1 VRVTNPADVETG
13 RSTERAAP
21 RDGFYNGRR
30 WSDPVSA
37 RRRRRRLLIATLL
50 VLAAIALAAAVAMVR
65 YRPLVEDA
73 FALRQE
79 LRGIASTVRDAGPR
93 LDAASL
99 AGIRTE
105 ADAVKARHAR
115 LAAALAGDTLVGLA
129 RLLPV
134 LDRQVRAADDLVQ
147 AAGLL
152 LGVMDDG
159 IGVGTRFL
167 QIRDQPPGASKI
179 EAVVR
184 LAVDAR
190 GELAAAT
197 TRINTALGL
206 LDAIPDDALGPIRA
220 ARDEARDQLTR
231 YRPLLA
237 EAVRATSFI
246 PSFLGWDR
254 PRRYLIL
261 AQNPAELRPTGGYI
275 GQYGIITFDHGGIVE
290 MTFRDIAT
298 IYTHPAPPFVQ
309 APAPLRNHLL
319 GPFQS
324 WRLADANWS
333 PDFPTAARQAAAFY
347 RSEPK
352 SEPIDGV
359 IGLTTYA
366 IDDLLDLTGSID
378 VPDFD
383 VKIEPGNATFGILA
397 ATRGPRVP
405 GGDRKAI
412 LGVFA
417 RRLLDALY
425 ALPSSRW
432 TDVPTAFGRIRAE
445 HHAALW
451 MTEPNLQT
459 EVSHGGWDGAL
470 PVSGSD
476 ELVIAEA
483 NVGPVSKLHLVTER
497 TIDLGVT
504 LDETGNAHAQ
514 LSLRYDNHVKDKSA
528 DARTQEEA
536 RFLLGYQRRDTM
548 GVYIR
553 LLVPLAAQLGEF
565 SLDAGKRPVG
575 GLEAVEEELGRR
587 SFGAYAMVPPGQA
600 TLDMGWVTPGV
611 VERVRE
617 GRWRYRLSLPKPPGR
632 LEDPLRVTIQ
642 LPPGMRAV
650 GVTDPTLAQREGNG
664 AVELVREAPFRTDVS
679 IEVEFERAP
688 PGG

>member
-1 VRVTNPADVETG
+1 VRVTDPADVETG

-21 RDGFYNGRR
+21 REGFYQGRR
-30 WSDPVSA
+30 WSDPLIA
-37 RRRRRRLLIATLL
+37 RRRRRRLLIVTLL
-50 VLAAIALAAAVAMVR
+50 VVAAVALAAAVATVR

-79 LRGIASTVRDAGPR
+79 LRGIASSVRDVGPR
-93 LDAASL
+93 LDGTSL
-99 AGIRTE
+99 AGIRAE

-115 LAAALAGDTLVGLA
+115 LAAALAGDPLVGLA
-129 RLLPV
+129 RLLPE

-159 IGVGTRFL
+159 IGVGTRFV

-184 LAVDAR
+184 LAVDSR
-190 GELAAAT
+190 DELAAAT
-197 TRINTALGL
+197 TRVNTAFGL

-231 YRPLLA
+231 YRRVLA
-237 EAVRATSFI
+237 EAVQATSLI

-254 PRRYLIL
+254 PRRYLVL
-261 AQNPAELRPTGGYI
+261 AQDPAELRPTGGYI
-275 GQYGIITFDHGGIVE
+275 GQYGIITFDQGRIVE
-290 MTFRDIAT
+290 MTFRDIST
-298 IYTHPAPPFVQ
+298 IYNHPAPPFVH

-352 SEPIDGV
+352 AQPIDGV

-378 VPDFD
+378 VPGFD
-383 VKIEPGNATFGILA
+383 VKIDPGNATFGILA

-432 TDVPTAFGRIRAE
+432 TDVPTAFERIRAE

-459 EVSHGGWDGAL
+459 EVSKAGWDGSL
-470 PVSGSD
+470 PVARGD
-476 ELVIAEA
+476 ELIVVEA
-483 NVGPVSKLHLVTER
+483 NVGPVSKLNLVTDR
-497 TIDLGVT
+497 HIDLTMT
-504 LDETGNAHAQ
+504 LDEAGNAHGQ
-514 LSLRYDNHVKDKSA
+514 LSLQYNNHIRDASA
-528 DARTQEEA
+528 DEA
-536 RFLLGYQRRDTM
+536 TRKMASVLRAAERRDHL
-548 GVYIR
+548 GIYVR
-553 LLVPLAAQLGEF
+553 LLVPVAAQIAETTLTG
-565 SLDAGKRPVG
+565 GKPPVG
-575 GLEAVEEELGRR
+575 GLEAVDEELGRR

-600 TLDMGWVTPGV
+600 RLDVSWVTPGV
-611 VERVRE
+611 VERVRD

-632 LEDPLRVTIQ
+632 LADPLRVTIQ

-650 GVTDPTLAQREGNG
+650 NVADPTLTQRDEDG
-664 AVELVREAPFRTDVS
+664 AVALVREAPFRWDLS
-679 IEVEFERAP
+679 IDIEFERAP
-688 PGG
+688 PAG